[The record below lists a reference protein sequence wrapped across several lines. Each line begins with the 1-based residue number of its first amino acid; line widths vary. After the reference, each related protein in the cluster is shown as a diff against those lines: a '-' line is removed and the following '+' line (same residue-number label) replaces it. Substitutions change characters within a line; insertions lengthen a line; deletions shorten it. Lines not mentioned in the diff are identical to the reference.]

1 MPILGRAYSVA
12 MDGAESNNSTRCAIA
27 RNGVRAAP
35 NMDFRRGQSAK
46 AVSPRKGGLT
56 GFMRKAIGSQYL

>member
-1 MPILGRAYSVA
+1 MA
-12 MDGAESNNSTRCAIA
+12 GAESNNSARCAIA

-56 GFMRKAIGSQYL
+56 GFMRKAIGFQHL